1 MVSKVMGKTLAEKI
15 LSENSESDARAG
27 DIVVAKVGLAFLQDG
42 TGPLALKQL
51 LASGLDRVTNSEGVV
66 LSLDHASPSP
76 NRELS
81 NDQLILRYFA
91 PKYGTQHGICHQI
104 IVERHANPDAAI
116 VVYGDIVPEPCAG
129 LIGGLGLVPGASRVE
144 KAIAQIIAE
153 GKSAS
158 YDMKPNHTDPPAVGA
173 SQVADAVT

>member
-1 MVSKVMGKTLAEKI
+1 MGKTLAEKI

-51 LASGLDRVTNSEGVV
+51 LASGLDRVANSEGVV

-81 NDQLILRYFA
+81 NDHLILRHFA
-91 PKYGTQHGICHQI
+91 LKRGTQLCDIGDDICHQ
-104 IVERHANPDAAI
+104 
-116 VVYGDIVPEPCAG
+116 
-129 LIGGLGLVPGASRVE
+129 L
-144 KAIAQIIAE
+144 IAE
-153 GKSAS
+153 GKSVT
-158 YDMKPNHTDPPAVGA
+158 YDIKPDHNDPTAVGA
-173 SQVADAVT
+173 SQVADAVIQKMKE